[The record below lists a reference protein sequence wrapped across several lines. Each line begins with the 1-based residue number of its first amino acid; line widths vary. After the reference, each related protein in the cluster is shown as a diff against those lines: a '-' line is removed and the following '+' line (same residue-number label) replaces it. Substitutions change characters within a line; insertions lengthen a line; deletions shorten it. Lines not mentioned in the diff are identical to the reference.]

1 MRQKDTVVD
10 HRSTMM
16 NTANNNKVM
25 RTDRVLTTYKK
36 TTSPKQARRMEQ
48 MLISSFTLKYLQ
60 NAINSISRG
69 KLSDFI
75 DEYYAIIGMIE
86 SWADPE

>member
-1 MRQKDTVVD
+1 
-10 HRSTMM
+10 
-16 NTANNNKVM
+16 
-25 RTDRVLTTYKK
+25 
-36 TTSPKQARRMEQ
+36 

-60 NAINSISRG
+60 NAINSISEG
-69 KLSDFI
+69 KLSDFR

>member
-1 MRQKDTVVD
+1 MIIANRQYQHQRKPYCRWPEKSYDMVIIQTG
-10 HRSTMM
+10 
-16 NTANNNKVM
+16 
-25 RTDRVLTTYKK
+25 LTK
-36 TTSPKQARRMEQ
+36 KQARRMEQ

-60 NAINSISRG
+60 NAINSISEG
-69 KLSDFI
+69 KLSDFR